1 MRRRGGRNESVIGGA
16 ARNRAIGHPEN
27 ELLVGLQAQA
37 QQRQRQRKSRR
48 KEVANDHAGGS
59 MGRGETG
66 ENGVRLERAVL
77 DQPQTTVERFPRF
90 FMLLVP

>member
-27 ELLVGLQAQA
+27 ELLVGLHAQA
-37 QQRQRQRKSRR
+37 QQRQRKSRR

-77 DQPQTTVERFPRF
+77 DQPQTAVERFPRA
-90 FMLLVP
+90 FMPLVP